1 MAFFDKN
8 NIIKNYKKNEYII
21 LEVGSSDKRV
31 FKNSFC
37 IDIIDSKEVDI
48 VGNIYDVISKF
59 SDNSVDH
66 IYSSHCLEHL
76 DDIEKI
82 IVEFTRVLKINGK
95 IEIIVPHFSNPFFY
109 SDPTHKKFFGIYTFS
124 YFLNDDYFNRTVPKY
139 KKILPLKIK
148 NVQLIFKSFRP
159 RYLRHIYKKIFQVIF
174 NLSVF
179 TKELYEESFS
189 SIISCYEIKFIIKKT
204 YDK

>member
-1 MAFFDKN
+1 MTFFDKN
-8 NIIKNYKKNEYII
+8 NIIKNYKDNEYII

-37 IDIIDSKEVDI
+37 IDIIDTKEVDI
-48 VGNIYDVISKF
+48 VGDIYDVISEF

-76 DDIEKI
+76 EDIEKI
-82 IVEFTRVLKINGK
+82 IYEFTRVLKINGK
-95 IEIIVPHFSNPFFY
+95 IEIIVPHFSNPYFY

-139 KKILPLKIK
+139 KKTLPLKIK

-159 RYLRHIYKKIFQVIF
+159 RYFRHIFKKCFQVIF
-174 NLSVF
+174 NFSVF
-179 TKELYEESFS
+179 SKELYEESFS
-189 SIISCYEIKFIIKKT
+189 SNISCYEIKFIIKKI

>member
-1 MAFFDKN
+1 MTFFDKN
-8 NIIKNYKKNEYII
+8 NIIKNYKDNEYII

-37 IDIIDSKEVDI
+37 IDIIDTKEVDI
-48 VGNIYDVISKF
+48 VGDIYDVISEF

-76 DDIEKI
+76 EDIEKI
-82 IVEFTRVLKINGK
+82 IYEFTRVLKINGK
-95 IEIIVPHFSNPFFY
+95 IEIIVPHFSNPYFY

-139 KKILPLKIK
+139 KKTLPLKIK

-159 RYLRHIYKKIFQVIF
+159 RYFRHIFKKCFQVIF
-174 NLSVF
+174 NFSVF
-179 TKELYEESFS
+179 SKELYEESFS
-189 SIISCYEIKFIIKKT
+189 SIISCYEIKFIIKKI
-204 YDK
+204 YDE

>member
-1 MAFFDKN
+1 MTFFDKN
-8 NIIKNYKKNEYII
+8 NIIKNYKDNEYII

-37 IDIIDSKEVDI
+37 IDIIDTKEVDI
-48 VGNIYDVISKF
+48 VGDIYDVISEF

-76 DDIEKI
+76 EDIEKI
-82 IVEFTRVLKINGK
+82 IYEFTRVLKINGK
-95 IEIIVPHFSNPFFY
+95 IEIIVPHFSNPYFY

-139 KKILPLKIK
+139 KKTLPLKIK

-159 RYLRHIYKKIFQVIF
+159 RYFRHIFKKCFQVIF
-174 NLSVF
+174 NFSVF
-179 TKELYEESFS
+179 SKELYEESFS
-189 SIISCYEIKFIIKKT
+189 SIISCYEIKFIIKKI